1 MRYAEENSVLC
12 SDTGGNLYQTDP
24 ALSKSEFLIQPNA
37 DYGLVYI
44 SGGYVYYPD
53 DISVYDT
60 LGEKKFRKCSV
71 YRIPITGNIDGA
83 PECVLNDGFY
93 QGSPIGVM
101 DVMDGYE
108 LSQMARKLLER
119 KILSPAA
126 YSESKGITCNVKNR
140 AIPMAGIIPR

>member
-1 MRYAEENSVLC
+1 MFCVRIREEICTKPILLFRKVNS
-12 SDTGGNLYQTDP
+12 SYSQTRIMG
-24 ALSKSEFLIQPNA
+24 LSI
-37 DYGLVYI
+37 
-44 SGGYVYYPD
+44 GYVYYPD